1 MLIFVF
7 FIRLRRFVVGV
18 EIELQRAHG
27 RLEHSAGRG
36 LDAVDKE
43 LRFYGHGKGR
53 VEAAHVKGPLLVYQ
67 SAQGLLLGLQLL
79 LLVLLDLIGEFKQL
93 LPEAYLELDILI
105 DLRTFFLQH
114 FHQAFEQ
121 LLVLFNHFRAIFFV
135 LFF

>member
-1 MLIFVF
+1 
-7 FIRLRRFVVGV
+7 
-18 EIELQRAHG
+18 
-27 RLEHSAGRG
+27 
-36 LDAVDKE
+36 VDKE

-53 VEAAHVKGPLLVYQ
+53 VEAAHVKGPLLVNQ

-79 LLVLLDLIGEFKQL
+79 LFVLLDLIGEFKQL

-121 LLVLFNHFRAIFFV
+121 LLVLFDHFRAIFFI